1 MQEENGDKLWFLVEA
16 SGHINF
22 DVNMKTDQKG
32 LYNIEGYQKGEL
44 AWKTWKFPVDYKNIS
59 SMKAKEEEDESWGKC
74 YPRIL

>member
-32 LYNIEGYQKGEL
+32 LYNIEGY
-44 AWKTWKFPVDYKNIS
+44 
-59 SMKAKEEEDESWGKC
+59 
-74 YPRIL
+74 